1 MNNKLM
7 LGSLT
12 FGAIVIAGLIS
23 VIALLQDAD
32 EAKNDVAYD
41 EINDSPIGI

>member
-12 FGAIVIAGLIS
+12 FGAIVIAGLIG
-23 VIALLQDAD
+23 VLALLDDATD
-32 EAKNDVAYD
+32 AQNDVAVD

>member
-23 VIALLQDAD
+23 VIALLHEAE
-32 EAKNDVAYD
+32 EAKNDTAFD

>member
-1 MNNKLM
+1 MNNKMM

-23 VIALLQDAD
+23 VLALLNDAD
-32 EAKNDVAYD
+32 EAKNDIAID